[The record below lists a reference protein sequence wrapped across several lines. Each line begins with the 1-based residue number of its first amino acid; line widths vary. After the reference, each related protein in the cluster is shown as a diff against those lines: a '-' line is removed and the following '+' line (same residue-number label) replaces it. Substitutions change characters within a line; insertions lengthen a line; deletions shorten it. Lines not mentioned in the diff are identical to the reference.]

1 MIGFIKKIND
11 HRYEGD
17 ETIDKIQN
25 RIAREMSILK
35 VDEFE
40 SNKPKT
46 MSEKALAEQ
55 IRLIDEKML
64 LIFILNH
71 QEIMI

>member
-1 MIGFIKKIND
+1 
-11 HRYEGD
+11 
-17 ETIDKIQN
+17 
-25 RIAREMSILK
+25 MSILK